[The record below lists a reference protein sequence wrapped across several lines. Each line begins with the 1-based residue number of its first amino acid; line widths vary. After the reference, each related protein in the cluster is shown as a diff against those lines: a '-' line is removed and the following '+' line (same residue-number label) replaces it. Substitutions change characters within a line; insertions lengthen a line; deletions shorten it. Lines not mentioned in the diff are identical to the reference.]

1 VRLRRSAG
9 TVSRTPDQLGMTEQI
24 LILYAQY
31 GKGKDAWLPP
41 AHHIRALRTK
51 GALLAG
57 RGSYVRAAAAM
68 SYEL

>member
-1 VRLRRSAG
+1 
-9 TVSRTPDQLGMTEQI
+9 MTEQI